1 MKIVLQRVKHA
12 SVTVHGKIVGKI
24 EQGLLVLLGI
34 AHDDNKA
41 NADQL
46 IKKIVNLRVFS
57 DSDNKM
63 NHSIVDIRGSFLV
76 ISQFTLYA
84 NCKKGNRPSYIE
96 AASPKIAEPLYEY
109 FIENLKVLSEL
120 PVEQGVFGAKMDVEF
135 INDGPVTIILES

>member
-12 SVTVHGKIVGKI
+12 SVAVQGQIVGEI
-24 EQGLLVLLGI
+24 EQGLLILLGI
-34 AHDDNKA
+34 THDDNKA

-46 IKKIVNLRVFS
+46 VKKIVNLRVFN

-63 NHSIVDIRGSFLV
+63 NLSIADIRGSFLV

-96 AASPKIAEPLYEY
+96 AAHPEIAKPLYEY
-109 FIENLKVLSEL
+109 FIENLKVLSKL
-120 PVEQGVFGAKMDVEF
+120 AVEQGVFGAMMDIEF
-135 INDGPVTIILES
+135 INDGPVTIIINS